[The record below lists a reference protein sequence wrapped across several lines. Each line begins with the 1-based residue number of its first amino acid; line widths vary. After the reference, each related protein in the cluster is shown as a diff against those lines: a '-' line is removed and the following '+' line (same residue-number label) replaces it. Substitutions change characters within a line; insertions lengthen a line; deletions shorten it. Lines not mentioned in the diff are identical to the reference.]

1 MGWWNA
7 VTGAVRDALSLP
19 RPIVLELEPLHTF
32 DDTPRPVADVIAAM
46 TSGSGAVSR
55 DQALS
60 VAAVQRARNELCS
73 IACLPLRQYRGLDV
87 INSPLLR
94 QIDPDIPNVVTLA
107 ATVEDLVFEGI
118 AWWRVT
124 ARDFAGWPVSA
135 RHLPV
140 TSVSIDPPAGASP
153 ATLPSGIDPGSPR
166 ARTVYVD
173 GVETPAGDLIR
184 FDSPNPG
191 LLRANGRA
199 IRRALALDQLAA
211 MYASNP
217 RPLEV
222 LRAKDDPNVDAVDD
236 EDVPGI
242 LAKWASYR
250 RASSTAW
257 LPENVEREDVS
268 PSVADLQLVQ
278 LQAQVTLEIANGTG
292 LDPED
297 LGVSTTSRTYFN
309 AVDRRVSKIQEG
321 RMPIMRAITDRLSMG
336 DVTPYGNR
344 IEFDLTDYLAAD
356 PVTQATYWKAL
367 KDMGVTDEK
376 EIRAKVGLSGPPPRP
391 KPSPAPASAGTPA
404 APAESSGLV
413 GVRLNAGQA
422 GATFA
427 ATDFESFAA
436 PRPNVDR
443 ESRTITGLALPYG
456 AIAKKYGLRYRFLPG
471 SIEWSDV
478 GRVKHYQDH
487 YTPVGKALE
496 LTDGKDGLTVKLS
509 VGKGAARD
517 ELLQDAADGIYD
529 GLSVGVDF
537 DLSKDALFNEDDNVW
552 DVHRASL
559 REVSTTSMP
568 AFDDA
573 RVTKVAAS
581 ITGGSMHCTHCGQ
594 PHAPGIAC
602 ATFAAQNPP
611 APTPPAA
618 LPQPQAPAAP
628 QTQAVEFN
636 GQPIDMAQLA
646 QLVSGQLSQAAGP
659 AVVDPTRR
667 PTLTASVTEPAPYRF
682 DASRRLLPGTHD
694 FSSDLVAAANGDA
707 TARDR
712 AESFVAAAFDVDRA
726 DAATLNPNR
735 NRPDLFVDQR
745 TYRYPMWESIN
756 KGTLVDSTPF
766 VIPKFNSASGLV
778 ATHTEG
784 VEPTPGTYTATSQ
797 TITPT
802 AVSGKVEITREAWDQ
817 GGNPQLSGLIWR
829 QMEKAYYEALEARAV
844 AVLDAASPTALNT
857 FTAGGGTGKATLV
870 AQLTAGLAGLQFVR
884 GGFSMDNAFLQV
896 DLYKDLIAAVDTAGR
911 PIYPALGPSNA
922 YGTVGQRFGS
932 IEIAPGVTG
941 YPAWALAASGAVA
954 ASSYIFDSDSVHGWA
969 TAPRRLQFEYRVAYV
984 DVAIWGYGAAGI
996 TDINGV
1002 REISYD
1008 PVA

>member
-7 VTGAVRDALSLP
+7 VTGVVRDALSLP

-46 TSGSGAVSR
+46 SSGAGHVSR

-73 IACLPLRQYRGLDV
+73 IACLPLRQYRDLTV

-94 QIDPDIPNVVTLA
+94 QIDPDVPNVVTLA

-118 AWWRVT
+118 AWWAVT
-124 ARDFAGWPVSA
+124 ARDFAGWPVAA
-135 RHLPV
+135 RHVPV
-140 TSVSIDPPAGASP
+140 TSVTIDPPAGSAP

-166 ARTVYVD
+166 ARVVYVD
-173 GVETPAGDLIR
+173 GVETPAKDMIR

-191 LLRANGRA
+191 LLKANARS
-199 IRRALALDQLAA
+199 IRRALALDQLAN

-222 LRAKDDPNVDAVDD
+222 LKAKDDPNVDPVED

-268 PSVADLQLVQ
+268 PSVSDLQLVQ
-278 LQAQVTLEIANGTG
+278 LQQQVSLEIANGTG

-321 RMPIMRAITDRLSMG
+321 RMPIMKAITDRLSMG

-344 IEFDLTDYLAAD
+344 VDFDLTEYLAAD
-356 PVTQATYWKAL
+356 PVTQAQYWEAL
-367 KDMGVTDEK
+367 QRMKVTDAK
-376 EIRAKVGLSGPPPRP
+376 EIRAKVGLSGPPPKVEP
-391 KPSPAPASAGTPA
+391 APAPASAGAPDGAQA
-404 APAESSGLV
+404 AALAALQFDAP
-413 GVRLNAGQA
+413 RAGMVFDA
-422 GATFA
+422 V
-427 ATDFESFAA
+427 DFEGEQA
-436 PRPNVDR
+436 RPTVNR
-443 ESRTITGLALPYG
+443 ESRVISGLALPYG
-456 AIAKKYGLRYRFLPG
+456 SIAKKYGLRFRFLPG
-471 SIEWSDV
+471 SLEWSDV

-487 YTPVGKALE
+487 AIPVGKALE
-496 LTDGKDGLTVKLS
+496 LTDGKDGLSVKLS
-509 VGKGAARD
+509 VGQGAARD
-517 ELLQDAADGIYD
+517 DLLQDAADGIYD
-529 GLSVGVDF
+529 GLSVGTDF
-537 DLSKDALFNEDDNVW
+537 DLSKDALFNEDDQVW
-552 DVHRASL
+552 EVHRATL

-581 ITGGSMHCTHCGQ
+581 ATGGNMLCTHCGRE
-594 PHAPGIAC
+594 HAPGIAC
-602 ATFAAQNPP
+602 STFAAANPVTPNPAPP
-611 APTPPAA
+611 AG
-618 LPQPQAPAAP
+618 PAAP
-628 QTQAVEFN
+628 VDGQAVTFN
-636 GQPIDMAQLA
+636 GQALDMAGLA
-646 QLVSGQLSQAAGP
+646 QLVAGQLSAAGP
-659 AVVDPTRR
+659 TVVDPTRR
-667 PTLTASVTEPAPYRF
+667 PVGPASVREPQPYRF
-682 DASRRLLPGTHD
+682 DADRRLLPGTHD
-694 FSSDLVAAANGDA
+694 FSTDLVAAANGDA
-707 TARDR
+707 TARER
-712 AESFVAAAFDVDRA
+712 AEAFVAAAFDVDRA
-726 DAATLNPNR
+726 DATALNPNR
-735 NRPDLFVDQR
+735 NRPDMWVDQR
-745 TYRYPMWESIN
+745 AYRYPMWEAIN
-756 KGTLVDSTPF
+756 KGTLQDSTPF

-778 ATHTEG
+778 AAHTEG

-844 AVLDAASPTALNT
+844 AVLDAATPTALAT
-857 FTAGGGTGKATLV
+857 FTAGGGTGKLTLV
-870 AQLTAGLAGLQFVR
+870 AELTAGLAGLQFVR
-884 GGFSMDNAFLQV
+884 GGFSMDNAFLQI
-896 DLYKDLIAAVDTAGR
+896 DLYKDLIAAADSTGR
-911 PIYPALGPSNA
+911 KIYPALGPTNAPGQVSNR
-922 YGTVGQRFGS
+922 YGS
-932 IEIAPGVTG
+932 IEIAPGVIG

-984 DVAIWGYGAAGI
+984 DVAIWGYGAAAI

-1002 REISYD
+1002 RELSYD